1 MTSVRAKIFLVLTN
15 LVSIACLIWVLHGAD
30 LGNLGKEISQMKLG
44 WVIFAVIADILVY
57 VVQGWRWS
65 ILLAPVSEIPVIR
78 SVRAIYVGLFA
89 NEILPLRTGE
99 VIRCYLQSRWGNLPI
114 SVTLS
119 SALIERVFDGIW
131 LVVYLAIILQFADV
145 PNLVKNGGYVLMLFV
160 FVLASVLGWLMFYKQ
175 QAKDAVSSS
184 RWAKHLHV
192 LMEDLH
198 AIGNSRSF
206 YFAWLASLP
215 HLLSMTLPIYGVAQ
229 AFGISHLTLLDAAI
243 INVIVRLGTVIP
255 SAPGNLGAYQFLV
268 VLAMTFLGFDGAL
281 AKRFSIILWSIVT
294 LPLLITG
301 FVASFNLDPYHY
313 LLWTTANHR
322 LWSSP

>member
-1 MTSVRAKIFLVLTN
+1 
-15 LVSIACLIWVLHGAD
+15 
-30 LGNLGKEISQMKLG
+30 MKPG
-44 WVIFAVIADILVY
+44 WVIFAVIADIFVY
-57 VVQGWRWS
+57 VIQGWRWS
-65 ILLAPVSEIPVIR
+65 ILLTPVSEIPVIR

-89 NEILPLRTGE
+89 NEILPFRTGE

-114 SVTLS
+114 SVTVS
-119 SALIERVFDGIW
+119 SALIERIFDGIW
-131 LVVYLAIILQFADV
+131 LVVSLAVIIQFADV

-160 FVLASVLGWLMFYKQ
+160 VVLAAVLGWLMFYKQ
-175 QAKDAVSSS
+175 QAKEAVSSS
-184 RWAKHLHV
+184 RWAKHLHI

-198 AIGNSRSF
+198 AIGSSRSF

-268 VLAMTFLGFDGAL
+268 VLAMTFLGFDESL

-301 FVASFNLDPYHY
+301 FVALSVTGFKIRELQQEAQKG
-313 LLWTTANHR
+313 TAA
-322 LWSSP
+322 SG